1 VGFHPHTPY
10 LTQAATAVSQTV
22 FHIFIGE
29 QLMVSTLNDTKRQL
43 IAERLADLKAF
54 QNLIISNDQKLIN
67 VCSDSDIRDRLQNM
81 FNDDQKNLGIIDTVI
96 VQYGVQ
102 AEPSAAT
109 RTFVQQFEQMM
120 SGDEFTF
127 YQKLIHHEL
136 MKHGQAMSGI
146 IIHKAAQKVGADI
159 EVAIAPLN
167 TVNFEGRAHQEQLKG
182 MLEQVG
188 VREMTGK
195 DADQGLW
202 ARVQDAVAALSG
214 IAGSVMTQNTNK
226 QDMNIQTLIRLDHNK
241 VNTIFTE
248 IGATKDPQKLQEYFG
263 QLYKDLL
270 THAQAEEEVVYPNV
284 RSFYGN
290 DNTQELYDEQSEM
303 KRMLDEIKAID
314 PNSADEFRSKIKDLM
329 DVVGDHIRQEE
340 STLFAAIDKNCS
352 PEQKE
357 KMATDFKTAKSNIQQ
372 QMMASV

>member
-1 VGFHPHTPY
+1 
-10 LTQAATAVSQTV
+10 
-22 FHIFIGE
+22 
-29 QLMVSTLNDTKRQL
+29 MVTTLDDTKRL
-43 IAERLADLKAF
+43 AIAERLADLKAF
-54 QNLIISNDQKLIN
+54 QNLIISNEQKLIDA
-67 VCSDSDIRDRLQNM
+67 CPDEDIRKRLQNM
-81 FNDDQKNLGIIDTVI
+81 LEDDQKNLGIIETVI
-96 VQYGVQ
+96 VQYGIQ

-109 RTFVQQFEQMM
+109 KIFIPQFEKMM
-120 SGDEFTF
+120 SGDEFTY

-136 MKHGQAMSGI
+136 SKHGQAMSGI

-159 EVAIAPLN
+159 EVAISPLN

-182 MLEQVG
+182 MLEVVG

-202 ARVQDAVAALSG
+202 ARVQDGVAALSG
-214 IAGSVMTQNTNK
+214 VVGSIATQNTDK

-241 VNTIFTE
+241 ENTIFTE

-270 THAQAEEEVVYPNV
+270 VHAQAEEEVVYPRV
-284 RSFYGN
+284 RSFYGD
-290 DNTQELYDEQSEM
+290 DNTQELYDEQAQM

-314 PNSADEFRSKIKDLM
+314 PTNADEFRAKIKDLM

-340 STLFAAIDKNCS
+340 STMFSAIDNNCS
-352 PEQKE
+352 DEQKE
-357 KMATDFKTAKSNIQQ
+357 QMATEFKAAKSKIQQ
-372 QMMASV
+372 EMAT

>member
-1 VGFHPHTPY
+1 
-10 LTQAATAVSQTV
+10 
-22 FHIFIGE
+22 
-29 QLMVSTLNDTKRQL
+29 MVTTLEDTKRVA
-43 IAERLADLKAF
+43 IGERLADLKAF
-54 QNLIISNDQKLIN
+54 QNLIISNDQKLIDACPDED
-67 VCSDSDIRDRLQNM
+67 VRKRLQNM
-81 FNDDQKNLGIIDTVI
+81 PEDDQKNLGIIETVI
-96 VQYGVQ
+96 VQYGIQ

-109 RTFVQQFEQMM
+109 KIFIPQFEQMM

-146 IIHKAAQKVGADI
+146 VIHKAAQKVGADI
-159 EVAIAPLN
+159 EVAIGPLN

-214 IAGSVMTQNTNK
+214 VVGSITPQNTDK

-248 IGATKDPQKLQEYFG
+248 IGATDDPQKLQEYFG
-263 QLYKDLL
+263 QLYKDILA
-270 THAQAEEEVVYPNV
+270 HSQAEEEIVYANV
-284 RSFYGN
+284 RSFYGD
-290 DNTQELYDEQSEM
+290 DNTQELYDEQAQM
-303 KRMLDEIKAID
+303 KRMLYEIKSIS
-314 PNSADEFRSKIKDLM
+314 PSSSKDEFKSKIKQLM
-329 DVVGDHIRQEE
+329 DVLGDHIRQEE

-352 PEQKE
+352 DEQKE
-357 KMATDFKTAKSNIQQ
+357 QMATDFKAAKSKVQQ
-372 QMMASV
+372 EMAASMK

>member
-1 VGFHPHTPY
+1 MVTT
-10 LTQAATAVSQTV
+10 LDDEKRLM
-22 FHIFIGE
+22 IG
-29 QLMVSTLNDTKRQL
+29 
-43 IAERLADLKAF
+43 ERLADLKAF
-54 QNLIISNDQKLIN
+54 QELIISNDQKLIQDCPYED
-67 VCSDSDIRDRLQNM
+67 VRERLQNM
-81 FNDDQKNLGIIDTVI
+81 LEDDQKNLGIIETVI
-96 VQYGVQ
+96 VQYGIQ

-109 RTFVQQFEQMM
+109 EIFTNQFQQMM

-136 MKHGQAMSGI
+136 MKHGQSMSGI
-146 IIHKAAQKVGADI
+146 TIHKAAQKVGADI
-159 EVAIAPLN
+159 EVAISPLN

-188 VREMTGK
+188 VREMTGQ

-202 ARVQDAVAALSG
+202 ARVQDSIAALSG
-214 IAGSVMTQNTNK
+214 VAGSVVTQNTDK
-226 QDMNIQTLIRLDHNK
+226 EDMNIQTLIRLDHNK

-270 THAQAEEEVVYPNV
+270 AHAEAEEEVVYPKV
-284 RSFYGN
+284 RSFYGD
-290 DNTQELYDEQSEM
+290 DNTQELFDEQAEM
-303 KRMLDEIKAID
+303 KRMLDEIQAID
-314 PNSADEFRSKIKDLM
+314 PNSADTFRSKIKQLM

-352 PEQKE
+352 TEQKE
-357 KMATDFKTAKSNIQQ
+357 QMATDFKAAKSKIQKE
-372 QMMASV
+372 MAATR

>member
-1 VGFHPHTPY
+1 M
-10 LTQAATAVSQTV
+10 AT
-22 FHIFIGE
+22 
-29 QLMVSTLNDTKRQL
+29 TLDDTKRMM
-43 IAERLADLKAF
+43 IGERLADLRRF
-54 QNLIISNDQKLIN
+54 QAVIISNDQKLMAA
-67 VCSDSDIRDRLQNM
+67 CPFEDIRDRLQNM
-81 FNDDQKNLGIIDTVI
+81 LADDQKNLGIIDTVI
-96 VQYGVQ
+96 VQYGIP
-102 AEPSAAT
+102 AKPSAAT
-109 RTFVQQFEQMM
+109 EIFTQQFEQMM
-120 SGDEFTF
+120 AGDEFTF
-127 YQKLIHHEL
+127 YQKLMHHEL
-136 MKHGQAMSGI
+136 LKHGQAMSGI
-146 IIHKAAQKVGADI
+146 MIHKAAQVVGADI

-182 MLEQVG
+182 MLEQAG

-214 IAGSVMTQNTNK
+214 VVGSVITQNTPK
-226 QDMNIQTLIRLDHNK
+226 QDMNVQTLIRLDHNK

-263 QLYKDLL
+263 QLYRDLL
-270 THAQAEEEVVYPNV
+270 SHAQAEEAVVYPKV

-290 DNTQELYDEQSEM
+290 DDTQELYDEQAEM

-314 PNSADEFRSKIKDLM
+314 PHSADEFRSRIKDLM

-340 STLFAAIDKNCS
+340 STLFAAIDKHCS

-357 KMATDFKTAKSNIQQ
+357 QMATEFKTAKSTIQQ
-372 QMMASV
+372 TMMASV

>member
-1 VGFHPHTPY
+1 VTAFQVIFAGVFSM
-10 LTQAATAVSQTV
+10 AVS
-22 FHIFIGE
+22 
-29 QLMVSTLNDTKRQL
+29 LNDEKRRM
-43 IAERLADLKAF
+43 IGERLADLQSF
-54 QNLIISNDQKLIN
+54 QNLILSNDQKLIN
-67 VCSDSDIRDRLQNM
+67 VCPYDDVRERLQNM
-81 FNDDQKNLGIIDTVI
+81 LQDDQKNLGIIETVI

-102 AEPSAAT
+102 SEPSAAT
-109 RTFVQQFEQMM
+109 RTFIQQFEQMM

-146 IIHKAAQKVGADI
+146 TIHKAAQKVGADI

-188 VREMTGK
+188 VREMTGQ

-202 ARVQDAVAALSG
+202 ARVQDAIAALSG
-214 IAGSVMTQNTNK
+214 VAGSVVTQNTDK

-270 THAQAEEEVVYPNV
+270 THAQAEEELVYPKV
-284 RSFYGN
+284 RPFYG
-290 DNTQELYDEQSEM
+290 DSDTQELYDEQAEM
-303 KRMLDEIKAID
+303 KRMLDQIKSID
-314 PNSADEFRSKIKDLM
+314 PNSNADEFRSRIKDLM

-352 PEQKE
+352 TEQKE
-357 KMATDFKTAKSNIQQ
+357 QMATEFKAAKSRIQQ
-372 QMMASV
+372 EMTV

>member
-1 VGFHPHTPY
+1 
-10 LTQAATAVSQTV
+10 
-22 FHIFIGE
+22 
-29 QLMVSTLNDTKRQL
+29 MVTTLDDTKRMA

-54 QNLIISNDQKLIN
+54 QNLIISNDQKLIAICPDQD
-67 VCSDSDIRDRLQNM
+67 VRDRLQNM
-81 FNDDQKNLGIIDTVI
+81 LEDDQKNMGIIDTVI
-96 VQYGVQ
+96 VQYGIQ
-102 AEPSAAT
+102 SEPSPAT
-109 RTFVQQFEQMM
+109 NIFVQQFEQMM

-146 IIHKAAQKVGADI
+146 VIHKAAQKVGADI
-159 EVAIAPLN
+159 EVAIGPLN

-182 MLEQVG
+182 MLEKVG
-188 VREMTGK
+188 VREMTGQ

-214 IAGSVMTQNTNK
+214 VAGSVVTQNTDK

-241 VNTIFTE
+241 TNTIFTE

-270 THAQAEEEVVYPNV
+270 AHAQAEEEVVYPKV
-284 RSFYGN
+284 RSFYGD
-290 DNTQELYDEQSEM
+290 DNTQELYDEQAEM

-314 PNSADEFRSKIKDLM
+314 PNSADEFRSRVKDLM
-329 DVVGDHIRQEE
+329 DAVGDHIRQEE
-340 STLFAAIDKNCS
+340 STMFAAIDRNCS
-352 PEQKE
+352 DEQKE
-357 KMATDFKTAKSNIQQ
+357 QMATEFKAAKSKIQQ
-372 QMMASV
+372 EMSASV